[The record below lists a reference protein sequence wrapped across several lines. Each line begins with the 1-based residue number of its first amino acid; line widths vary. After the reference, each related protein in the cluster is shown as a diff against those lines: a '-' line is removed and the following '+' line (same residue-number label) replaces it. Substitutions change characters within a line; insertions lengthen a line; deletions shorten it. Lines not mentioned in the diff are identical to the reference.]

1 MAQQLDGG
9 GNQWRSG
16 VSRSGG
22 VVRAVRRSRARQ
34 RQSGVAAWLAPV

>member
-16 VSRSGG
+16 VSRSG